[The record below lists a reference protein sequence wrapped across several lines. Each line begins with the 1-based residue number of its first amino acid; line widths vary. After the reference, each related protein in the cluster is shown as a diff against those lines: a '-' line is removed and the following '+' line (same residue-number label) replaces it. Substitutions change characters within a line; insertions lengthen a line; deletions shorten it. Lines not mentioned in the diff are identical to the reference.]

1 MKRSCPYLSAVLVLL
16 LVSCGGDEYSGFRKA
31 LRHQYRM
38 MDEFTVA
45 VAGASGPEEIAAA
58 LKKFQ
63 KEAVAGREWM
73 LKMTTEHPGLAD
85 LDRENL
91 PEDLRTVL
99 ERIEEV
105 TPRFVDALR
114 RVETDYGRDPAV
126 RKALDE
132 MDSVLSPSPR

>member
-1 MKRSCPYLSAVLVLL
+1 MKKQIVLFLAAAAL
-16 LVSCGGDEYSGFRKA
+16 AAGCGGSEYGEFEKA

-73 LKMTTEHPGLAD
+73 LKLTTEHPGLAD

-105 TPRFVDALR
+105 SPRFVDALR

-126 RKALDE
+126 RKALNE
-132 MDSVLSPSPR
+132 MDEVLGHPPR